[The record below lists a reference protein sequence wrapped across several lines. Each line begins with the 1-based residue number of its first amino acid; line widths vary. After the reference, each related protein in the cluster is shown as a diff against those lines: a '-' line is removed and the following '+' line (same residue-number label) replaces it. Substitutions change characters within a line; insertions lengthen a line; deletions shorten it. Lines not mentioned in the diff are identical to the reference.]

1 MKKDRAGFYN
11 YIIIDEFHHVA
22 AAFHFGFTLS
32 INKDKGWEEAFDY
45 ICEKLEGLK
54 EKGGTFAPVSIVRCV
69 EPNRT
74 QYVKTEHIVPETG
87 MNMLV
92 YHLVLQISD
101 SERHKIAIE
110 ARK

>member
-1 MKKDRAGFYN
+1 MITTAKNWKDSKKK
-11 YIIIDEFHHVA
+11 A
-22 AAFHFGFTLS
+22 A
-32 INKDKGWEEAFDY
+32 NM
-45 ICEKLEGLK
+45 
-54 EKGGTFAPVSIVRCV
+54 PVSIVRCV

>member
-1 MKKDRAGFYN
+1 MLA
-11 YIIIDEFHHVA
+11 
-22 AAFHFGFTLS
+22 GFTLS

-54 EKGGTFAPVSIVRCV
+54 EKGGKYAGSIVRCV

-74 QYVKTEHIVPETG
+74 QYAKTEHIVPETG

-101 SERHKIAIE
+101 SERHKIALE
-110 ARK
+110 TRK